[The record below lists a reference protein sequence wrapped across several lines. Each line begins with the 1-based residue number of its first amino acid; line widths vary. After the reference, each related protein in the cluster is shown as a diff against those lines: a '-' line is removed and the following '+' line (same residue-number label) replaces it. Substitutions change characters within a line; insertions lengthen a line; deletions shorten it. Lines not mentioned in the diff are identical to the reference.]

1 MYENYLNIPVR
12 FKEIRQKDEVS
23 RVDATS
29 SIHNMLHLIIT
40 TECGEMRH
48 NPAFG
53 CDLRRF
59 DFENIYNLPKFR
71 EELRKSLLNSIQ
83 CNESRLSGIRVD
95 LQLEQAEI
103 PFKINNR
110 RIKIRITLNVRGVIE
125 KTNEMF
131 THQEKFYIGPL
142 SYC

>member
-1 MYENYLNIPVR
+1 MYENYLNIPIK
-12 FKEIRQKDEVS
+12 FKEIRLKGEVP
-23 RVDATS
+23 RINAVN
-29 SIHNMLHLIIT
+29 SIHNMIHLIIS

-48 NPAFG
+48 DPAFG

-71 EELRKSLLNSIQ
+71 DELRKSLLNSIQ
-83 CNESRLSGIRVD
+83 CNEGRLSGIKLD
-95 LQLEQAEI
+95 LQLEQTEV

-110 RIKIRITLNVRGVIE
+110 RIKIRITLNITGIIE

-131 THQEKFYIGPL
+131 AHQEKFFIGPL